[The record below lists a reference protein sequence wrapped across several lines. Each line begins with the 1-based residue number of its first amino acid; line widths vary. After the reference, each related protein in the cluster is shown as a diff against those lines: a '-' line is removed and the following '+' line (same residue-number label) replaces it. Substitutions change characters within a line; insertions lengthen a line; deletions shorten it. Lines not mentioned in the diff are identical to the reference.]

1 MPKILQD
8 ELVRG
13 ISKRWGLKELAGEA
27 QAASDLCLLAA
38 QPAVAGRTPV
48 ALQNSEDLG
57 KLFWG
62 EDPGQEPIFPK

>member
-27 QAASDLCLLAA
+27 QATSASLQPSLPWLAE
-38 QPAVAGRTPV
+38 P
-48 ALQNSEDLG
+48 LG
-57 KLFWG
+57 SPKL
-62 EDPGQEPIFPK
+62 